1 MKTAREKARKL
12 KEAEVAKLEAEQAT
26 AMETMAEGEGEGAVR
41 AGEKRKAG
49 AQITESA
56 QDETPLAKRPKA
68 EEQSP
73 QEATA
78 AANAGSAHVPQ
89 AEEEEADGMGEA
101 ALAEEEEAA
110 ASPIIWTEP
119 ISSLST
125 TILTKPHH
133 EMRGHTSY
141 LTFASLYPA
150 SVRAQIAEQGEKL
163 ASRMGTPA
171 GSVHGVRVGTPR
183 VAELV
188 QEAKAEKGTGTVRA
202 GSEDTEYGSEGID
215 AAIGTLTED
224 DFLALSGPP

>member
-12 KEAEVAKLEAEQAT
+12 KEAEAAKLATEEAAAT
-26 AMETMAEGEGEGAVR
+26 EGMAEGEEDELVR
-41 AGEKRKAG
+41 AGEKRRVGVSGSK
-49 AQITESA
+49 SA
-56 QDETPLAKRPKA
+56 QDEPPQAKRPKI
-68 EEQSP
+68 EEQSA
-73 QEATA
+73 QVATA
-78 AANAGSAHVPQ
+78 ATDEFRHVPV
-89 AEEEEADGMGEA
+89 AEEEAADGMGDR
-101 ALAEEEEAA
+101 LVAEEEEAA

-171 GSVHGVRVGTPR
+171 GSARVGTPR

-188 QEAKAEKGTGTVRA
+188 QEAKAGKGTVRA

>member
-1 MKTAREKARKL
+1 
-12 KEAEVAKLEAEQAT
+12 
-26 AMETMAEGEGEGAVR
+26 
-41 AGEKRKAG
+41 
-49 AQITESA
+49 
-56 QDETPLAKRPKA
+56 
-68 EEQSP
+68 
-73 QEATA
+73 
-78 AANAGSAHVPQ
+78 
-89 AEEEEADGMGEA
+89 MGDT

-150 SVRAQIAEQGEKL
+150 SIRAQIAEQGEKS

-171 GSVHGVRVGTPR
+171 GSVQGVRVGTPR

-188 QEAKAEKGTGTVRA
+188 QEAKAGKGRVRA